1 MSSTETS
8 SESDRGNLSDD
19 QSDSD
24 KENKMASEDC
34 RGAEADLSSSRTS
47 TAALF
52 SDDDDL
58 EMPVPK
64 RPTSTRK
71 KAPKKCESAG
81 DVAAKRPAS
90 FSSYPGSS
98 GSKSATKS
106 SQLNVLLA
114 KGTRR

>member
-1 MSSTETS
+1 MSSAETS
-8 SESDRGNLSDD
+8 SESDRDD
-19 QSDSD
+19 LIDNPSDSD

-34 RGAEADLSSSRTS
+34 QGAEADLSSSRTS
-47 TAALF
+47 NAALF

-71 KAPKKCESAG
+71 KGPKNRESSG
-81 DVAAKRPAS
+81 DVAAKR

-106 SQLNVLLA
+106 SQLNVVLA
-114 KGTRR
+114 KGTRLVK

>member
-1 MSSTETS
+1 MSSAETS
-8 SESDRGNLSDD
+8 SESDRDD
-19 QSDSD
+19 LIENPSDSD

-34 RGAEADLSSSRTS
+34 QGAEADLSSSRIS

-71 KAPKKCESAG
+71 KAPKNRESAG

-98 GSKSATKS
+98 GSKYATKS